1 MLSKQEFLQQIH
13 QDNPYIDLENIAKAY
28 DFCCEAHKEQKRK
41 SGEPYAIHPI
51 EVALEISKLNLDEQS
66 IIAGLLHD
74 VVEDTKYT
82 KKDIEKMFSKEIAN
96 IVDGVT
102 KFEKIQF
109 QEKHIRQV
117 ENFRKLFLALSK
129 DIRVLIVKLC
139 DRVHNMRTLQ
149 FQKPEKQKLIAIET
163 IEIYA
168 PLAERIGLQKIKNEL
183 QDRCFKILKPEE
195 YMEIQSKVN
204 QLKRD
209 FASTNAIEDII
220 KELSATLDKF
230 GIQATIFGREKM
242 PYSIYRK
249 MKKNNL
255 QFEEISDII
264 AFRIIVL
271 SIEDCYKA
279 LGAIHR
285 SYNAIPGKFKDY
297 VSIPKS
303 NGYRSLHTKIM
314 GPRGHIVDIQIRT
327 QAMHEEDEF
336 GLASHWKYKQGLS
349 QEDKIKY
356 LRASWI
362 NRVLQILQESDNASV
377 LENAKTEINEKRV
390 LAFTHSGEVVDLPYG
405 STALDFAFAIDTKL
419 GLYFEYAKVNGQQEN
434 IDYIIQNGDKID
446 IFTTSTPQINSVWLN
461 YTITGKARN
470 EIIKFLTKR

>member
-1 MLSKQEFLQQIH
+1 
-13 QDNPYIDLENIAKAY
+13 
-28 DFCCEAHKEQKRK
+28 
-41 SGEPYAIHPI
+41 
-51 EVALEISKLNLDEQS
+51 
-66 IIAGLLHD
+66 
-74 VVEDTKYT
+74 
-82 KKDIEKMFSKEIAN
+82 
-96 IVDGVT
+96 
-102 KFEKIQF
+102 
-109 QEKHIRQV
+109 
-117 ENFRKLFLALSK
+117 
-129 DIRVLIVKLC
+129 
-139 DRVHNMRTLQ
+139 
-149 FQKPEKQKLIAIET
+149 
-163 IEIYA
+163 
-168 PLAERIGLQKIKNEL
+168 
-183 QDRCFKILKPEE
+183 
-195 YMEIQSKVN
+195 
-204 QLKRD
+204 
-209 FASTNAIEDII
+209 
-220 KELSATLDKF
+220 
-230 GIQATIFGREKM
+230 
-242 PYSIYRK
+242 

-264 AFRIIVL
+264 AFRIIV
-271 SIEDCYKA
+271 SNIEDCYKA

-362 NRVLQILQESDNASV
+362 NRVLQILQESDNSSV

-405 STALDFAFAIDTKL
+405 STALDFAFAINEKL

-434 IDYIIQNGDKID
+434 IDYVIQNGDKID

>member
-1 MLSKQEFLQQIH
+1 MLSKDEFLNQVSK
-13 QDNPYIDLENIAKAY
+13 DNPYFELKDIAKAY

-183 QDRCFKILKPEE
+183 QDRCFKILKPIE
-195 YMEIQSKVN
+195 YDEIKSKVSK
-204 QLKRD
+204 LKRD

-220 KELSATLDKF
+220 KELQNTLDKF
-230 GIQATIFGREKM
+230 GIPSTIFGREKM

-264 AFRIIVL
+264 AFRIIV
-271 SIEDCYKA
+271 SNIEDCYKA

-362 NRVLQILQESDNASV
+362 NRVLQILQESDNSSV

-405 STALDFAFAIDTKL
+405 STALDFAFAINEKL

-434 IDYIIQNGDKID
+434 IDYVIQNGDKID